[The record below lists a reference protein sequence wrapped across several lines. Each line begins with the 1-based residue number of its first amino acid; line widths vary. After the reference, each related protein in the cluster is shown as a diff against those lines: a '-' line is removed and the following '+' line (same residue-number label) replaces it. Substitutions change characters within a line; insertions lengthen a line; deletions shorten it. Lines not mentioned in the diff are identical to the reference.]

1 MRTTVDLDRDVLL
14 AAKAIAQQRQITLS
28 KAISELLRQA
38 LTSKRADL
46 ETRDGVPLF
55 PRLPNR
61 RGAIV
66 TMELVNRLRDE

>member
-38 LTSKRADL
+38 LTSKSSDQ

-55 PRLPNR
+55 PRLPKR
-61 RGAIV
+61 KGTIV